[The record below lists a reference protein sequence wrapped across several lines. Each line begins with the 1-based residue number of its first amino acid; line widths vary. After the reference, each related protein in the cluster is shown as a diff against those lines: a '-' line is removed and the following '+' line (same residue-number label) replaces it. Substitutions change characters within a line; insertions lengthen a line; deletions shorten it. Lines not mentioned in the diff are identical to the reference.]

1 MGKRVPKNLPDH
13 HLWTEVKKTV
23 RPLRPEPVEEAAPIA
38 PPKPRKLTSTA
49 VVAPAAATPL
59 VLPPQMPAGRIIE
72 PKLRR
77 KVSRGRIEI
86 DGTIDLHGMR
96 QEEARTALHRFITA
110 RAARGDRT
118 LLVITGKG
126 LKKLDDF
133 GARLIERGVLRHML
147 PRWLSEPSLSPLIA
161 GWDVSAQ
168 QHGGEGA
175 FYVLL
180 RRVED
185 PKQSGNGS
193 RLRRTES

>member
-1 MGKRVPKNLPDH
+1 MARRAPPRTLPDH
-13 HLWTEVKKTV
+13 HLWTEVKRTV
-23 RPLRPEPVEEAAPIA
+23 TPLRPETAEAEPA
-38 PPKPRKLTSTA
+38 PPPPPVGHAPRTKTA
-49 VVAPAAATPL
+49 VTAPPASSPL

-96 QEEARTALHRFITA
+96 QEEARTALRRFVVA
-110 RAARGDRT
+110 RAERGDRT

-126 LKKLDDF
+126 IKKLDDH

-147 PRWLSEPSLSPLIA
+147 PLWLTEPALSPLIA
-161 GWDVSAQ
+161 GWDTSAQ

-175 FYVLL
+175 FYV
-180 RRVED
+180 
-185 PKQSGNGS
+185 
-193 RLRRTES
+193 RLRRIE